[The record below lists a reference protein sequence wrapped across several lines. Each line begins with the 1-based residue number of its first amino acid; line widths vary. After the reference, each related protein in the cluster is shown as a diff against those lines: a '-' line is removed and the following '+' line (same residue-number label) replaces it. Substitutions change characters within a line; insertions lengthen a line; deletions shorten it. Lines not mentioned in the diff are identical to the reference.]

1 MSQDAKSVQ
10 TELGWM
16 NLASH
21 DPNACAADLRIESL
35 GPWMPMPK
43 RGDPFFW
50 ATCDTRTGEWR
61 VVEDSFKWPVDRLFY
76 WQGLVHPT
84 RESAEEWI
92 NRYGAAWLEGNDGQV
107 VHRGGGS

>member
-43 RGDPFFW
+43 RGDPVW
-50 ATCDTRTGEWR
+50 QIVYIAYSTRVGGTGWQINETPFNIIGGSELTYWR
-61 VVEDSFKWPVDRLFY
+61 
-76 WQGLVHPT
+76 GLVHPT

-92 NRYGAAWLEGNDGQV
+92 NRYGAAWLEG
-107 VHRGGGS
+107 GGS